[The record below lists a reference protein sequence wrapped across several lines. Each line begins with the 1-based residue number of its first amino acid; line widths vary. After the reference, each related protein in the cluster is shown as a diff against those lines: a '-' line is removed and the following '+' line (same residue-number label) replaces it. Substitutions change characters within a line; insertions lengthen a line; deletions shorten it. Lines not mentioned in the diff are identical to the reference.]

1 MVYEILGRYP
11 EAIKNYKALLD
22 LNPNHKEAMFSL
34 GWALMDEK
42 RYLEAAPILKQAV
55 RLNPKNADT
64 HYSLGMVY
72 AELGR
77 NDDALTQYR
86 KTLQMD
92 VNHTGAHEKI
102 ARLQKEADIK
112 PLSQPTV
119 RNEATRQNSDIILV
133 P

>member
-1 MVYEILGRYP
+1 
-11 EAIKNYKALLD
+11 
-22 LNPNHKEAMFSL
+22 
-34 GWALMDEK
+34 MDEK

-92 VNHTGAHEKI
+92 GNHTGAHEKI
-102 ARLQKEADIK
+102 ARLQKEANIK
-112 PLSQPTV
+112 SLSQPTV
-119 RNEATRQNSDIILV
+119 RNEATRQDSDIILV